1 MKVTKFSALAAL
13 MLMAPVA
20 QQAFALPPTT
30 ALNSTN
36 DVVINLSGS
45 SALQPVIGQFVTSVC
60 NPGTGPADRLD
71 VYLDGTA
78 GASWRSY
85 SCNLKASVITANGL
99 PPNAKMLL
107 NNRNKGGSVWG
118 VIPVNA
124 GDPVAYMNINPTN
137 GGGCVEISP
146 AGALPGTWNCPV
158 VIPATTNFVAG
169 ECAPGAVFA
178 PGNVVCQRSTAGI
191 SDVEPKMFIAP
202 NLPLGFT
209 PPLDNYAKLT
219 QFSENGVIFGILVT
233 ENLYRELQIAQKVP
247 GVTPI
252 SPMDWTPASQPSMKK
267 TEVASILKG
276 DLQNWLDV
284 NKAWTST
291 GATTGAMAVC
301 RRTPGSG
308 TQAGAN
314 AYFMENM
321 CRTASLRPGSLSMV
335 TSGFSF
341 PGYQV
346 VENSATG
353 NLLTC
358 MNSAF
363 TATNFGTAD
372 FLGTSHD
379 AIGFAGIDI
388 LGGNPVRPVHTGATP
403 DHFDFVKLDGVAPT
417 VANAISG
424 DYTFWY
430 ENTLQWPIAAS
441 GFGPNANNLAML
453 NQLQQTAANPAT
465 IVSAG
470 LPGVAALPTP
480 TRLWDTVGNFPTM
493 RGTRNGNSCQDVIL
507 TKDNS
512 ISPP

>member
-1 MKVTKFSALAAL
+1 
-13 MLMAPVA
+13 
-20 QQAFALPPTT
+20 
-30 ALNSTN
+30 
-36 DVVINLSGS
+36 
-45 SALQPVIGQFVTSVC
+45 
-60 NPGTGPADRLD
+60 
-71 VYLDGTA
+71 
-78 GASWRSY
+78 
-85 SCNLKASVITANGL
+85 
-99 PPNAKMLL
+99 MLL

-118 VIPVNA
+118 VIPVSN
-124 GDPVAYMNINPTN
+124 GSPVAYMNINNN
-137 GGGCVEISP
+137 GNCTESP
-146 AGALPGTWNCPV
+146 VGSKNWSCSVAALSLD
-158 VIPATTNFVAG
+158 IDPATG
-169 ECAPGAVFA
+169 ECKPTTTGATGSVI
-178 PGNVVCQRSTAGI
+178 CQPSTAGI
-191 SDVEPKMFIAP
+191 SDVEPEMFIPP
-202 NLPLGFT
+202 NLPNVSFT
-209 PPLDNYAKLT
+209 PNTTNKNNFNGT

-233 ENLYRELQIAQKVP
+233 ENLYRELQIAQKILWNCATFPVCSP
-247 GVTPI
+247 SLIGPATGAGAT
-252 SPMDWTPASQPSMKK
+252 PMDWTPQSQPSMKK
-267 TEVASILKG
+267 TEVATILKG
-276 DLQNWLDV
+276 DINNWLDA

-335 TSGFSF
+335 TFGSSL

-353 NLLTC
+353 SLLTC
-358 MNSAF
+358 MNNAF

-372 FLGTSHD
+372 FLGVSHD

-388 LGGNPVRPVHTGATP
+388 LGGNPPRPVHTGATP

-430 ENTLQWPIAAS
+430 ENTLQWPNGLS

-453 NQLQQTAANPAT
+453 NLLQQTAANPAT

-512 ISPP
+512 ILPP